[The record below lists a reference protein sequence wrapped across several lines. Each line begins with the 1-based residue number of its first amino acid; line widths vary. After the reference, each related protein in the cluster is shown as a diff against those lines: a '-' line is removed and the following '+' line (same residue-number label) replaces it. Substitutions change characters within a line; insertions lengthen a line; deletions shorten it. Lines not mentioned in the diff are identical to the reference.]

1 MDDVR
6 TVINAWLGAERDG
19 DAEASERLLTEDFV
33 GIGPLGFQ
41 LTKSAWLH
49 RITGGGLHYER
60 LDLDETTV
68 RTFPGC
74 AILTGRWNAE
84 GTAGGHPVPEA
95 ARLTLVAVATDDS
108 WQVASIHYSFV
119 AGTAGAPALPRP

>member
-6 TVINAWLGAERDG
+6 PVIDAWLMAERDG
-19 DAEASERLLTEDFV
+19 DAETTDRLLTEDFV
-33 GIGPLGFQ
+33 GVGPLGFQ
-41 LTKSAWLH
+41 LPKTAWLQ
-49 RITGGGLHYER
+49 RMTGGDLHYER

-74 AILTGRWNAE
+74 AIVTGRWNAA
-84 GTAGGHPVPEA
+84 GTARGHPVPEA
-95 ARLTLVAVATDDS
+95 ARLTLVAVAVDDS
-108 WQVASIHYSFV
+108 WRVASIHYSFV